1 MKWHDYMDYITDFW
15 IVFMFFVSSQLKE
28 KIQNSRKKLWVL
40 ANLQKNIEGARE
52 ISQINRGIIRRK
64 GKYMAKNAISQVNP
78 EAKVKL

>member
-40 ANLQKNIEGARE
+40 ANLQKNIAGARE